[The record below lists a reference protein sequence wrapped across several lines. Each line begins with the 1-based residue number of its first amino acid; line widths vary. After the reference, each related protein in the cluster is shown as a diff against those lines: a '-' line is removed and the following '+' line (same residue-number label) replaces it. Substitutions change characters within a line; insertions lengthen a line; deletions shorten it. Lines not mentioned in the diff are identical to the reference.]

1 MGKIE
6 GVKIQNFG
14 PLKDVVMGKTLSNQ
28 KANALNNMTAIIG
41 PSGNGKSTLADAF
54 GFLADCLEL
63 GVEAACDEK
72 NRGGFEQLRS
82 QGCTEPL
89 FFELYYREK
98 GNARPITYELTI
110 DIDESGRP
118 YVKEERLRQR
128 VQKTGWPLSFLH
140 LQNGKGYAFE
150 GSEGWQDEDGRIFSG
165 EKKEV
170 ELSDK
175 RNLGFVT
182 LGGM

>member
-72 NRGGFEQLRS
+72 
-82 QGCTEPL
+82 TEVDL
-89 FFELYYREK
+89 NSSAHR
-98 GNARPITYELTI
+98 A
-110 DIDESGRP
+110 
-118 YVKEERLRQR
+118 V
-128 VQKTGWPLSFLH
+128 
-140 LQNGKGYAFE
+140 
-150 GSEGWQDEDGRIFSG
+150 
-165 EKKEV
+165 
-170 ELSDK
+170 
-175 RNLGFVT
+175 
-182 LGGM
+182 

>member
-1 MGKIE
+1 
-6 GVKIQNFG
+6 
-14 PLKDVVMGKTLSNQ
+14 
-28 KANALNNMTAIIG
+28 MTAIIG

-140 LQNGKGYAFE
+140 LQNGKGDAFE
-150 GSEGWQDEDGRIFSG
+150 GTEGWQDEEGRILTGWYMRYMEGACQYVISWWFDRI
-165 EKKEV
+165 KKEKV
-170 ELSDK
+170 SK
-175 RNLGFVT
+175 SKCGR
-182 LGGM
+182 